1 MMRKWIALII
11 TFIVLLMTGCT
22 AKLESDDP
30 STYCFP
36 SDEAM
41 HEGTWLEELN
51 TGKIGVVTG
60 SAYEQFAKDTFKEAE
75 IKYFTGGSEMILGLE
90 QNKIDAFLGDS
101 LWYAAMR
108 WDLDTL
114 ERYYESIE
122 TLDCAFALSDK
133 AVEAGL
139 MEEVNAFI
147 AESKASGFL
156 DELKVKWTGDTEP
169 EECPDLSTLPNVSGM
184 IKVAVSAYS
193 RPLAYMKNNRAFGL
207 NVELLY
213 AFAEAYGYGVDV
225 DIIGFE
231 AILPGITAGKYDIAA
246 SQIAITEERLKV
258 LNFSAPHITSEVIA
272 IHYRAVDKEGSFFDD
287 VKNSINLTFVQEQRW
302 LMILDG
308 IKTTLV
314 ITISSLILGLAL
326 GFGLYMLRR
335 AFGKPI
341 EKTMKVYTRILSGTP
356 IVVVLM
362 ILYYIIFAS
371 SSISGTIVAIVAFS
385 LTCCSFVYEN
395 LTVAVD
401 SIAPGQREAAL
412 ASGFTENASFF
423 NVVLPQAMKLFLPA
437 FQGEA
442 VALCKSTAIVGYV
455 TVQDLTKATDII
467 RGNTYEAF
475 FPLITT
481 AVIYFLLTW
490 GIAFFIGSIRLKVDT
505 KKRTK
510 QQILKGVKTDD

>member
-1 MMRKWIALII
+1 MFDLRDKFLSFKKVPFRVLCILLLIPI
-11 TFIVLLMTGCT
+11 LLGCFSGCSKAERQVKT
-22 AKLESDDP
+22 
-30 STYCFP
+30 
-36 SDEAM
+36 
-41 HEGTWLEELN
+41 LEELDS
-51 TGKIGVVTG
+51 GCIGVVTG
-60 SAYEQFAKDTFKEAE
+60 NAYEQLSKDTFLNAE

-90 QNKIDAFLGDS
+90 QNKIDAFLADS

-114 ERYYESIE
+114 ERYEDSVSS
-122 TLDCAFALSDK
+122 LDCAFALSDK
-133 AVEAGL
+133 AVESGL
-139 MEEVNAFI
+139 MEELNAFI
-147 AESKASGFL
+147 SESKENGFL
-156 DELKVKWTGDTEP
+156 DELNTKWTGETEP
-169 EECPDLSTLPNVSGM
+169 EECPDLATLPNVNGE

-207 NVELLY
+207 NVELLF
-213 AFAEAYGYGVDV
+213 AFAETYGYGVDV

-246 SQIAITEERLKV
+246 SQIAITEERLRV
-258 LNFSAPHITSEVIA
+258 LNFSDPHIASEVVV
-272 IHYRAVDKEGSFFDD
+272 IHYQDVAKEGAFFDSI
-287 VKNSINLTFVQEQRW
+287 KNSINLTFVQEQRW

-335 AFGKPI
+335 TFGKPV
-341 EKTMKVYTRILSGTP
+341 EKAMKVYTRILSGTP

-371 SSISGTIVAIVAFS
+371 SSISGVIVAIVAFS

-395 LTVAVD
+395 LTVAVG

-423 NVVLPQAMKLFLPA
+423 NVVLPQATKLFLPA

-481 AVIYFLLTW
+481 AIIYFLLTW
-490 GIAFFIGSIRLKVDT
+490 GIALAIGSIHLKTDT
-505 KKRTK
+505 KKRTR
-510 QQILKGVKTDD
+510 QEVLKGVKTDD